1 LVLGLFGMSIG
12 SGQLISRFGRYKVFP
27 IVGTAL
33 TAIGLWLLSGLDANT
48 SMWIVWVDSFV
59 LGAGIGAVLQVLIL
73 AVQNAVPYK
82 DMGTST
88 AAMNFLRSM
97 GGTFGTSIFGAILTS
112 RLAFYLSQSLPAG
125 AAGSVSGGNVTSSPA
140 AIEALPAQVREVII
154 DAFVKSLHV
163 VFLVG
168 VPIAIAAFVLSL
180 FLPERPLRKT
190 IGGSSPAA
198 TDEEVD
204 PEVPLDA
211 LSL

>member
-1 LVLGLFGMSIG
+1 
-12 SGQLISRFGRYKVFP
+12 
-27 IVGTAL
+27 
-33 TAIGLWLLSGLDANT
+33 
-48 SMWIVWVDSFV
+48 
-59 LGAGIGAVLQVLIL
+59 
-73 AVQNAVPYK
+73 
-82 DMGTST
+82 
-88 AAMNFLRSM
+88 
-97 GGTFGTSIFGAILTS
+97 
-112 RLAFYLSQSLPAG
+112 
-125 AAGSVSGGNVTSSPA
+125 
-140 AIEALPAQVREVII
+140 
-154 DAFVKSLHV
+154 VKSLHV